1 VTCGEDRSDGG
12 AAVTAF
18 RTPPSMNHGPPSDRK
33 KSEPPACPECGQL
46 LVDHALRSEIDEAG
60 KPEMVK
66 VPFCFSHA
74 FFTWRASKGLRA
86 GL

>member
-1 VTCGEDRSDGG
+1 M
-12 AAVTAF
+12 AQ
-18 RTPPSMNHGPPSDRK
+18 GPPSDMKRP
-33 KSEPPACPECGQL
+33 EPPACPKCGQL
-46 LVDHALRSEIDEAG
+46 LVDHASPSEMDGAG

-66 VPFCFSHA
+66 VYFCYSHA

>member
-1 VTCGEDRSDGG
+1 MGG
-12 AAVTAF
+12 SIL
-18 RTPPSMNHGPPSDRK
+18 PPSMPQGLPSDGK
-33 KSEPPACPECGQL
+33 KLEPPPCPKCGEL
-46 LVDHALRSEIDEAG
+46 LVDHALRSEMDGAG

-66 VPFCFSHA
+66 VYFCYSHA